1 MAAKSFFYPSPT
13 PKNGLKAT
21 FLYLFQILD
30 APLPYQAGTYLNCA
44 MLWAL
49 LTRPCTVRP
58 AMAA

>member
-1 MAAKSFFYPSPT
+1 ILLKRHPLRDANVASMSAKSFFHPSPT

-44 MLWAL
+44 ML
-49 LTRPCTVRP
+49 
-58 AMAA
+58 